1 MVSRSSVLIVI
12 AGSVCLIVSIAA
24 TAWFIVAPHE
34 ARREA
39 ANAPRAAQS
48 FDTTSGQVMQ
58 PRWNKREGEGNGA
71 SQN

>member
-1 MVSRSSVLIVI
+1 MTRSTVVIIVT
-12 AGSVCLIVSIAA
+12 GSVCLIVSVAA
-24 TAWFIVAPHE
+24 TVRFVVAPHD

-39 ANAPRAAQS
+39 ANSPRAAQP

-58 PRWNKREGEGNGA
+58 PRWNKQEGEGDGV

>member
-1 MVSRSSVLIVI
+1 MSRSSVLIIV
-12 AGSVCLIVSIAA
+12 AGSFCLIVSVAA
-24 TAWFIVAPHE
+24 TVRFVVAPHD
-34 ARREA
+34 AHRVA
-39 ANAPRAAQS
+39 TKAPPIAQS

>member
-1 MVSRSSVLIVI
+1 MSRSSVLIIVT
-12 AGSVCLIVSIAA
+12 GSICLILSVSA
-24 TAWFIVAPHE
+24 TVWFVLVPHE